1 MGLFDHIRD
10 FRGFT
15 KESLEKLDTRELLKL
30 LDETRRIPEWEYF
43 FGIYDDHDDDDD
55 DDFKELSKYRKT
67 VKEILSTREHIPNKL
82 ERKQIR
88 LNKVKNRN
96 HDGKQIRKQIRK
108 R

>member
-43 FGIYDDHDDDDD
+43 FGVHDDHDDD
-55 DDFKELSKYRKT
+55 FKTLSKYRKT
-67 VKEILSTREHIPNKL
+67 LKDILSTREHIPNKL
-82 ERKQIR
+82 ESKEIR
-88 LNKVKNRN
+88 LNKVKNKN
-96 HDGKQIRKQIRK
+96 NNGKQIRKR
-108 R
+108 